1 MTIAQALREAAA
13 NLAHASITPRL
24 DAELLMAHA
33 LKVSRSD
40 LLLRHMD
47 RVVPEGFAE
56 LIARRAAHE
65 PIAYLLGEE
74 SFHGLT
80 FKVGHGVL
88 IPRPDSEVLVE
99 AALASR
105 PDARTV
111 LACGTG
117 SGALLLAV
125 LSQLPDAQ
133 GVGVDRS
140 PEALAVARHNA
151 QALGLESR
159 TRIERADWDQPGWA
173 DKLGGPFALILANPP
188 YVETQ
193 AALEASVRQYEPA
206 GALFAGEDGL
216 DAYRVLIP
224 QIPGLFAPGGQAFFE
239 IGATQADAVRMLA
252 DDAGLAMTL
261 HCDLAERPRVAQLSL
276 EN

>member
-1 MTIAQALREAAA
+1 MTIAAALREAAA
-13 NLAHASITPRL
+13 SLAEASITPRF
-24 DAELLMAHA
+24 DAELLMAHV
-33 LKVSRSD
+33 LGVSRSD

-47 RVVPEGFAE
+47 SAVPDGFAE

-65 PIAYLLGEE
+65 PLAYLLGEE

-80 FKVGHGVL
+80 FKVDRGVL

-99 AALASR
+99 AALACR

-111 LACGTG
+111 LDCGTG

-125 LSQLPDAQ
+125 LSQLGEAR

-140 PEALAVARHNA
+140 PEALAVASYNA
-151 QALGLESR
+151 QELGLGPR
-159 TRIERADWDQPGWA
+159 TRMVLADWDQAGWS
-173 DKLGGPFALILANPP
+173 DDLGGPFDLILANPP

-193 AALEASVRQYEPA
+193 AALEPSVREYEPA
-206 GALFAGEDGL
+206 GALYAGQDGL

-224 QIPGLFAPGGQAFFE
+224 QIPHLFAPGGQAFFE

-252 DDAGLAMTL
+252 DDAGMAMTL
-261 HCDLAERPRVAQLSL
+261 HRDLADRPRVAQLWL